1 MPDDPTGSPEPQ
13 TPMTDL
19 LGVGLLVFFVALM
32 GIVAALLVLPAI
44 F

>member
-1 MPDDPTGSPEPQ
+1 MAEEPPEPQ
-13 TPMTDL
+13 TPTTDL
-19 LGVGLLVFFVALM
+19 LGVGLLVFFVALI